1 MLKLET
7 IYMKIIKFPNS
18 TRVNMDDLFED
29 ISNAIDRFQN
39 PKGAEI
45 TYLPTNNVKLT
56 REAMVDDINNV
67 ANPDYNKN
75 VPNRLDLYSQ
85 LSNWHESDNITMII
99 GGNTYTASK
108 QQMMSVLSY
117 YVGMMNMRNMCNL
130 NMNLNFGEMQNTP
143 NSHNTPNRS
152 NRNIKK

>member
-1 MLKLET
+1 MT
-7 IYMKIIKFPNS
+7 VIKFSDPGNNKTTVGS
-18 TRVNMDDLFED
+18 KSQTIPPKDDELY
-29 ISNAIDRFQN
+29 R
-39 PKGAEI
+39 KYH
-45 TYLPTNNVKLT
+45 T
-56 REAMVDDINNV
+56 
-67 ANPDYNKN
+67 NPDTN
-75 VPNRLDLYSQ
+75 PNNQMDLYSQ

-130 NMNLNFGEMQNTP
+130 NMNLNFGETPNTP
-143 NSHNTPNRS
+143 NGPNTPNRS

>member
-1 MLKLET
+1 
-7 IYMKIIKFPNS
+7 MKIIKFPNS

-39 PKGAEI
+39 PKRAEI

-67 ANPDYNKN
+67 ANSDYNKN

-130 NMNLNFGEMQNTP
+130 NMNLNFGETPNTP
-143 NSHNTPNRS
+143 NSPNTPKRS